1 MDADKFVPQQ
11 TKKRYIMSKPKIL
24 QEGQSYTFR
33 SYFEFPY
40 ETEDI
45 LAELGYSF
53 SRMRMTLPSSQR
65 IPQRLPELRQQIEEL
80 LPLVTLSSETARRE
94 IMVAP
99 VLSELARFC
108 KCQMRLEYPLQVSS
122 QLKGNL
128 DYLLR
133 NINTDEKSKNFLV
146 IEAKNDDLSRGFT
159 QLSAELIA
167 LAIAEEQD
175 ILYGAVTVGDTWR
188 FGLLEQQPLHITQD
202 ITLYRVPDDLDVLMQ
217 ILIGIIE

>member
-1 MDADKFVPQQ
+1 
-11 TKKRYIMSKPKIL
+11 MSKPKIL

-33 SYFEFPY
+33 SYFELPY

-133 NINTDEKSKNFLV
+133 NIKTDERSKNFLV
-146 IEAKNDDLSRGFT
+146 VEAKNDDLSRGFT

-202 ITLYRVPDDLDVLMQ
+202 ISLYRVPDDLDVLMQ